1 MLCCRV
7 QWNHCN
13 LLCRH
18 DNLYKHLMC
27 LISTIQHKMLLIKE
41 KCVCFLKK
49 QRDYCSFW
57 VKSYRYNTLWFS
69 EMLCARNKHLQYV
82 HKELNWIFFFFLK
95 GEISVAN
102 TYGTKF
108 TLFQAVVWLWHNNNW
123 WSDSQCHLCCFG
135 KSIPTSLSF
144 YTCLLAFYA
153 HPFKLFTTV
162 KLPLVLFSPYH
173 HMPLS
178 DSLLFLRTTRNGALK
193 KYLKYHSF
201 VSRTNRHLLLKLQL
215 MTVMWQE
222 PWQG

>member
-1 MLCCRV
+1 MG
-7 QWNHCN
+7 
-13 LLCRH
+13 LLF
-18 DNLYKHLMC
+18 
-27 LISTIQHKMLLIKE
+27 E
-41 KCVCFLKK
+41 K
-49 QRDYCSFW
+49 QRDYCSFC
-57 VKSYRYNTLWFS
+57 VKSYMYNSLLFR
-69 EMLCARNKHLQYV
+69 EMSCARNINICSICTQWV
-82 HKELNWIFFFFLK
+82 ELNFLFLK
-95 GEISVAN
+95 GEISVAIVQQEKSQLPESIIFN
-102 TYGTKF
+102 WGTIPMV
-108 TLFQAVVWLWHNNNW
+108 LWLWHNNNW
-123 WSDSQCHLCCFG
+123 WRDSQCHLCCFG

-162 KLPLVLFSPYH
+162 KLSLVLFSPYH

-201 VSRTNRHLLLKLQL
+201 VSRTNTHLLLKLQL